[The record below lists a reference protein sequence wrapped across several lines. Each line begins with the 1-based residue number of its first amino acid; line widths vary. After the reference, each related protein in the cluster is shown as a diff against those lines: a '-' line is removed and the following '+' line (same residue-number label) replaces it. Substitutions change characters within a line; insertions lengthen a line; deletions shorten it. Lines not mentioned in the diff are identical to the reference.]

1 MTNLEFLLRKREN
14 LNNQLNGI
22 LAGMC
27 DDDENE
33 VAQKIRR
40 ITFVIDKIKRQR
52 REKNKWQYLWNIGI

>member
-33 VAQKIRR
+33 GAQKIRR

-52 REKNKWQYLWNIGI
+52 REKNKWQ

>member
-27 DDDENE
+27 DGNEHE
-33 VAQKIRR
+33 VAQKIKR
-40 ITFVIDKIKRQR
+40 ITFVINKIKRQR
-52 REKNKWQYLWNIGI
+52 REKKKCQ